1 MNKIEANFEETI
13 KDKFH
18 KIAKSNGLSD
28 AEYLRIIVLNA
39 IQEYPNIENLSCEPD
54 YKNTEIDRT
63 TVRMPHF
70 LIEAAKVRA
79 KSRGMVL
86 SRWIASLVQ
95 SNLMRNPVMTNKQLG
110 VLRLSNW
117 QLASIGRNI
126 NQIARTL
133 NEAFYKTEAV
143 RLEKLAELD
152 RAIKENK
159 KIIYELIKASQNDWR
174 AD

>member
-1 MNKIEANFEETI
+1 MPVLKTIVDANT
-13 KDKFH
+13 
-18 KIAKSNGLSD
+18 KSRFVDLAQKNGLS
-28 AEYLRIIVLNA
+28 ESEFLRLKIQDIINDNA
-39 IQEYPNIENLSCEPD
+39 DSPLSLIEPD
-54 YKNTEIDRT
+54 FDKTNLRQ
-63 TVRMPHF
+63 VRVRIPSF
-70 LIEAAKVRA
+70 LFEAGIVRA
-79 KSRGMVL
+79 KSKGMML
-86 SRWIASLVQ
+86 SRWVSSLVQ